1 MSFKPYMKAAAF
13 TLIASAAFLAQAQEY
28 PTKPV
33 KIIVTY
39 PPGGGADIMA
49 RLIAQKLSVSL
60 GQSFVVENKPGASG
74 QIAAQAVAKSDPD
87 GYTLMVDASSYAV
100 NPTLYPKL
108 PYDPLKTFAPI
119 STLALFP
126 NMLVVSPGFPV
137 SSVKELVAMAK
148 AKPGSISYASSG
160 NGSAQHLSGELFKQ
174 QAGVDLQHVAYKGGG
189 PAMNDVIAGHVPV
202 FFANM
207 ASGLGHV
214 KSGKLKALA
223 STGAKRS
230 PNMPNLPTMEEA
242 GVPGYEVYEWNVLV
256 APAGT
261 PPAIVNK
268 LHAEVKKVLEMKD
281 VRERLDGLGAEIV
294 ASNPAE
300 TEKFLKG
307 QIDKWGKVIKAGNIK
322 VD

>member
-1 MSFKPYMKAAAF
+1 MFAKPLAQAIAFAA
-13 TLIASAAFLAQAQEY
+13 LASAGVLAHAQEY

-33 KIIVTY
+33 RLVVTY

-74 QIAAQAVAKSDPD
+74 QIAALSVAKSAPD

-108 PYDPLKTFAPI
+108 PYDTQKAFAPI
-119 STLALFP
+119 TTLALFP
-126 NMLVVSPGFPV
+126 NMLVTSPDFPAK
-137 SSVKELVAMAK
+137 SAKELVAMAK
-148 AKPGSISYASSG
+148 AKPGAIAYASSG

-174 QAGVDLQHVAYKGGG
+174 QAGIDLQHIAYKGGG

-230 PNMPNLPTMEEA
+230 PNMPDLPTMAEA

-261 PPAIVNK
+261 PPAIINK
-268 LHAEVKKVLEMKD
+268 LHAEVKKALADKD
-281 VRERLDGLGAEIV
+281 VKERLDGLGAEIV
-294 ASNPAE
+294 ATPPAE
-300 TEKFLKG
+300 TEKFLNG
-307 QIDKWGKVIKAGNIK
+307 QIEKWARVVKAGNIK